1 MSLLVVGRVVVL
13 AGLVLVALG
22 GGLLL
27 LDALGV
33 HRLPGTVVLRR
44 GGFTLIAPI
53 GAMIVASVLLTLLL
67 NLLLRR

>member
-1 MSLLVVGRVVVL
+1 MSLLVVGRLVLL

-22 GGLLL
+22 GGLLFL
-27 LDALGV
+27 GALGV

-44 GGFTLIAPI
+44 DGFTLIAPI
-53 GAMIVASVLLTLLL
+53 GAMIVASVLITLLL